1 MKSQCVP
8 VLSGL
13 SKYRSFRSA
22 LALTALLACAL
33 AFAGCDGNVSQ
44 AHPIATRC
52 EGEIFIE
59 APVQAIDPGTHT
71 LTLLDLAVRVN
82 DRTRFDGV
90 HLAGLAGGDFVE
102 VHGFVTA
109 DGAVVAT
116 CLEREAGYREVELR
130 GPVDVDGIAAP
141 RLFILGVEVHTD
153 ANTVFEDGRLRQATF
168 FAEVR
173 PDDLV
178 EVEGRLQADGS
189 IRAGE
194 IEFDDN
200 TGGFDGDDDD
210 DGASDDDDSDIDDD
224 DGGDTDDDDGGDT
237 DDDDDGSDDDDDGAD
252 NDDDD
257 DDD

>member
-8 VLSGL
+8 VLSGQ
-13 SKYRSFRSA
+13 SRYRWFRPA
-22 LALTALLACAL
+22 LALTVLLACVL
-33 AFAGCDGNVSQ
+33 TFAGCDGSVSQ
-44 AHPIATRC
+44 AHPVATRC

-59 APVQAIDPGTHT
+59 APVQGTDVDTHI
-71 LTLLDLAVRVN
+71 LTLLDLAIRVN
-82 DRTRFDGV
+82 DRTRFDDV
-90 HLAGLAGGDFVE
+90 HLTGLAVGDFVE

-116 CLEREAGYREVELR
+116 CLEREAGYREVEFR
-130 GPVDVDGIAAP
+130 GPVDVDGITAP

-153 ANTVFEDGRLRQATF
+153 ANTVFEHGRLRQAEF

-194 IEFDDN
+194 IELDDN

-210 DGASDDDDSDIDDD
+210 DCASDDDDSDI
-224 DGGDTDDDDGGDT
+224 DDDDGGDT